1 MKKFW
6 KRDWGSSEPPELK
19 DRDGSTWGWKKSTAL
34 GVLLL
39 ALGLGVLGSWWSF
52 EPDLVDVY
60 QRLDEQADEY
70 QGVAGASTT
79 LALKLAMQTVLQKPG
94 GLLSNDLMPPG
105 RWVDNLPNWE
115 YGVIVQS
122 RDLAKAMREG
132 FSRSQAQSREDP
144 ALAIVEPRFNFDHR
158 SWILPSSEGEY
169 REGLE
174 ELQDYLDRLS
184 GETDGDA
191 RFFARADNLE
201 RWLQSVENRLGSLSQ
216 RLGAS
221 VASSRIDLSF
231 EDIDGGSSEASELT
245 QTSWNEIDD
254 IFFEARGSTW
264 AIAVFLTAIEEDF
277 GAVLEDKNARVSLQQ
292 IIRELE
298 AAQEPLLGPIV
309 LNGRGFGIFANHS
322 LVMASYVARAHAATI
337 ELRTLLING

>member
-1 MKKFW
+1 MK
-6 KRDWGSSEPPELK
+6 
-19 DRDGSTWGWKKSTAL
+19 WGWKQGALL
-34 GVLLL
+34 GVLVLFV
-39 ALGLGVLGSWWSF
+39 GLVTLGSWWSF
-52 EPDLVDVY
+52 EPDL
-60 QRLDEQADEY
+60 ADEY
-70 QGVAGASTT
+70 QRLEEQASEYQGVNGANTT
-79 LALKLAMQTVLQKPG
+79 LALQLAMQRVLQKPG

-122 RDLAKAMREG
+122 RDLAKAMRES

-169 REGLE
+169 REGLA
-174 ELQDYLDRLS
+174 ELADYLDRLS
-184 GETDGDA
+184 GRTEGDA

-221 VASSRIDLSF
+221 VAGSRMDLSF
-231 EDIDGGSSEASELT
+231 AAANDLTDGTDEPE
-245 QTSWNEIDD
+245 QTRWREIDD

-264 AIAVFLTAIEEDF
+264 AIALFLTAVEKDF
-277 GAVLEDKNARVSLQQ
+277 GAVLDDKNARISLQQ

>member
-6 KRDWGSSEPPELK
+6 SKDWGSSEPPELK
-19 DRDGSTWGWKKSTAL
+19 DKDGKGWGWKQSVILAI
-34 GVLLL
+34 GVVT
-39 ALGLGVLGSWWSF
+39 LGLVVLGSWWSF
-52 EPDLVDVY
+52 EPDLVDAY
-60 QRLDEQADEY
+60 QELDDQADDY
-70 QGVAGASTT
+70 QGISGANTT
-79 LALKLAMQTVLQKPG
+79 LALKVAMETVLEKPG
-94 GLLSNDLMPPG
+94 GLLSNDLLPPG
-105 RWVDNLPNWE
+105 RWLDNLPNWE

-169 REGLE
+169 REGLD

-184 GETDGDA
+184 GSAEGDA

-221 VASSRIDLSF
+221 VADSRVDLSF
-231 EDIDGGSSEASELT
+231 EDAAVAGDQSGSD
-245 QTSWNEIDD
+245 QTSWNEVDNV
-254 IFFEARGSTW
+254 FFEARGSTW
-264 AIAVFLTAIEEDF
+264 AIALFLTAIEKDF
-277 GAVLEDKNARVSLQQ
+277 GAVLDDKNARVSLQQ
-292 IIRELE
+292 IVRELE

-337 ELRTLLING
+337 ELRTLLTNG

>member
-6 KRDWGSSEPPELK
+6 SKDWGSSEPPEIK
-19 DRDGSTWGWKKSTAL
+19 DKDGSSWGWKKVSAL
-34 GVLLL
+34 GVLIV
-39 ALGLGVLGSWWSF
+39 ALCLGVLGIWWSF
-52 EPDLVDVY
+52 EPDLADVY
-60 QRLDEQADEY
+60 QQLDEQTDEY

-79 LALKLAMQTVLQKPG
+79 LALQLAMQTLLQKPG

-105 RWVDNLPNWE
+105 RWVDNVPNWE

-184 GETDGDA
+184 GQAEGDT
-191 RFFARADNLE
+191 RFFVRADNLQ
-201 RWLQSVENRLGSLSQ
+201 RWLRSVENRLGSLSQ

-221 VASSRIDLSF
+221 VAGSRGDLSF
-231 EDIDGGSSEASELT
+231 QRVEELSEDEGDLR
-245 QTSWNEIDD
+245 QTSWNVIDD

-264 AIAVFLTAIEEDF
+264 AIALFLTAIEKDF
-277 GAVLEDKNARVSLQQ
+277 GAVLDDKNARVSLQQ

-298 AAQEPLLGPIV
+298 AAQEPLFGPIV

-322 LVMASYVARAHAATI
+322 LVIASYVARAHAATI